1 MRGDCLIFGEGSNI
15 FLKLEPHR
23 LGRSNILQGEF
34 VRLFKGNFP
43 ARKESGI
50 SIDHSQREYHM
61 KITTLAEL
69 IEEELKDIYSAE
81 SQLVEALP
89 KMAEAVQSKDLRAA
103 FEKHLEQTRLHLQR
117 IEEICT
123 DLHVSPTGEKC
134 KGMEGLI
141 QEGEEVIQSDMELEP
156 KQAALIGAAQRVE
169 HYEIAA
175 YGTARAH
182 ARQLGYLKA
191 FDLLSKSLD
200 EEKDTDQKL
209 TQLAENRVNVKAA
222 MSSEGVD
229 SVK

>member
-1 MRGDCLIFGEGSNI
+1 
-15 FLKLEPHR
+15 
-23 LGRSNILQGEF
+23 
-34 VRLFKGNFP
+34 
-43 ARKESGI
+43 
-50 SIDHSQREYHM
+50 M

>member
-1 MRGDCLIFGEGSNI
+1 
-15 FLKLEPHR
+15 
-23 LGRSNILQGEF
+23 
-34 VRLFKGNFP
+34 
-43 ARKESGI
+43 
-50 SIDHSQREYHM
+50 M

-89 KMAEAVQSKDLRAA
+89 KMAEAAQSKDLHAS
-103 FEKHLEQTRLHLQR
+103 FEKHLEQTRVHLQR
-117 IEEICT
+117 IEEICA
-123 DLHVSPTGEKC
+123 DLKVSPTGETC

-141 QEGEEVIQSDMELEP
+141 REGEEVIQSDMELEP

-191 FDLLSKSLD
+191 FDLLSKTLD

-229 SVK
+229 STK